1 METENKIICITL
13 TDKLCESRSVF
24 WTICCKKMNLIAQN
38 WKWQLLV
45 EPMAQILS
53 KLHFHFSA
61 TETTKQVLGS
71 WVVIKTPFFIIHH
84 DSHHYSHTALW
95 WDTASSS
102 CAYQYHIACRIPVLW
117 RAQALK
123 VLLHSMTKQIE
134 LGQFID
140 HQRLAPLSL
149 QALNCR
155 NLINDLVHF

>member
-1 METENKIICITL
+1 MSVGQYSGQFAAKNEFDCT
-13 TDKLCESRSVF
+13 KL
-24 WTICCKKMNLIAQN
+24 KMTTSGGANGTN
-38 WKWQLLV
+38 
-45 EPMAQILS
+45 LS

-61 TETTKQVLGS
+61 TETAKQVLVMGG
-71 WVVIKTPFFIIHH
+71 WVVKKPRFFIIHH

-102 CAYQYHIACRIPVLW
+102 CAYQYQIACRIPVLW
-117 RAQALK
+117 RSQALK
-123 VLLHSMTKQIE
+123 VLLPSMTKQIE

-140 HQRLAPLSL
+140 HKWLAPLSL